1 MELTESIYKCYEMCD
16 YIEANGVIK
25 DKLANS
31 LRENLRQEFLN
42 FTLYLAFADGE
53 ITDSELAFI
62 KEELLVN
69 MTAEAAKKLYDL
81 RQLTPAIYANKIPY
95 VLKYFVLADAGR
107 KIPNDRYDNKKAK
120 TLVETFRAIG
130 QNYIANSPEPTD
142 LEIDALTKYLLTFD
156 KFLKE
161 YALLRPDQNLAA
173 NLDAPVKEAEPE
185 KSTEELLAE
194 LNSLTGLESVKTE
207 INQLTNLVK
216 VQAIRKDRGLN
227 TAAVNKHLVFSGNP
241 GSGKTTVARLL
252 AGIYKSIGVVSK
264 GHLVEVDHSG
274 LVCGY
279 IGQTATKT
287 AEVID
292 SALGGI
298 LFIDEAYTLT
308 NNKGQGDFGQEA
320 VDTLLKGMEDHRD
333 DLIVICA
340 GYTEL
345 MEEFMDS
352 NPGLRSRFSKVL
364 VFEDYNADE
373 LIEILKS
380 MCKKQDYTLSKEAL
394 NVAKEF
400 FNKRV
405 ADKPDT
411 FANARD
417 VRNYLEKAI
426 TNQATRIVSIE
437 KPEDKELTT
446 IEACDLEGISL

>member
-25 DKLANS
+25 DNLTNP

-42 FTLYLAFADGE
+42 FTLYLAYADGSIATSDIE
-53 ITDSELAFI
+53 FI
-62 KEELLVN
+62 KEELLVDLTV
-69 MTAEAAKKLYDL
+69 TASKKLYEA
-81 RQLTPAIYANKIPY
+81 RNLTTAFAEKIPY

-120 TLVETFRAIG
+120 TLVETYRAIG
-130 QNYIANSPEPTD
+130 QNYIAANPEATD
-142 LEIDALTKYLLTFD
+142 TEINALTKYMLMFD

-161 YALLRPDQNLAA
+161 YGLLRPDQNLAA
-173 NLDAPVKEAEPE
+173 DLDKAANEDDNIKT
-185 KSTEELLAE
+185 TEELLTE
-194 LNSLTGLESVKTE
+194 LNSLTGLEAVKQE

-216 VQAIRKDRGLN
+216 VQAIRKERGLN
-227 TAAVNKHLVFSGNP
+227 TATINKHLVFSGNP

-252 AGIYKSIGVVSK
+252 SQIYKSIGVVTK
-264 GHLVEVDHSG
+264 GHLVEVDRSG

-380 MCKKQDYTLSKEAL
+380 MCKKQDYKLSSDAL
-394 NVAKEF
+394 NAAKDF
-400 FNKRV
+400 FADRV
-405 ADKPDT
+405 SKHLDT

-426 TNQATRIVSIE
+426 TNQATRIVNISE
-437 KPEDKELTT
+437 PKDDQLTT
-446 IEACDLEGISL
+446 IELEDVTGIEL

>member
-25 DKLANS
+25 DKLITS
-31 LRENLRQEFLN
+31 LRETLRQEFLN
-42 FTLYLAFADGE
+42 FTLYLAFADGD
-53 ITDSELAFI
+53 ITDTELSFI
-62 KEELLVN
+62 KDELLVN
-69 MTAEAAKKLYDL
+69 MTAESAKKLYTL
-81 RQLTPAIYANKIPY
+81 RKLTVTEYAGKIPY

-120 TLVETFRAIG
+120 FLVETMRAIG
-130 QNYIANSPEPTD
+130 QNYIAISPEPSEK
-142 LEIDALTKYLLTFD
+142 EIDALTRYLLAFD

-161 YALLRPDQNLAA
+161 YALLRPDQSLTENLG
-173 NLDAPVKEAEPE
+173 APVKESEPS
-185 KSTEELLAE
+185 KTTEELLAE
-194 LNSLTGLESVKTE
+194 LNSLTGLESVKKE

-252 AGIYKSIGVVSK
+252 AEIYKSIGVVSK
-264 GHLVEVDHSG
+264 GHLVEVDRSG

-287 AEVID
+287 AEVIE

-340 GYTEL
+340 GYTKL
-345 MEEFMDS
+345 MEDFMDS

-380 MCKKQDYTLSKEAL
+380 MCKKQDYKLSKEAL
-394 NVAKEF
+394 DAATDF
-400 FNKRV
+400 FKKRV
-405 ADKPDT
+405 EQKPDT

-426 TNQATRIVSIE
+426 TNQATRIVSIDAP
-437 KPEDKELTT
+437 KDDELTT
-446 IEACDLEGISL
+446 IEACDLDGISL